1 MNKDGLMGIICAC
14 GIGWYYVGPGTIEG
28 IRSHVEQFMYRLQ
41 PHRTTAQIDKQL
53 DMKKKEIQSPCSQER
68 IPPPGCI
75 SETIEEV
82 RFFYSSQRAQHD
94 YHEALELILENLPP
108 EPNQRTRQE
117 RIRYI
122 QSLTSHAMFGIPD
135 SDRIEDTHII
145 DENRAMN
152 LKTYLL
158 QKRTMNYF

>member
-1 MNKDGLMGIICAC
+1 MNRDGLLGIVCAC
-14 GIGWYYVGPGTIEG
+14 TIGWFYVEPGRIEE
-28 IRSHVEQFMYRLQ
+28 IRTHVEQFIYRLQ
-41 PHRTTAQIDKQL
+41 PYRTAAQIDKQL
-53 DMKKKEIQSPCSQER
+53 DTRKKEIRSPCSPER
-68 IPPPGCI
+68 IPPPGCL
-75 SETIEEV
+75 SETIEGV
-82 RFFYSSQRAQHD
+82 PFFYSSPRAQHD